1 MTERLTSPPATRVET
16 VTEVLH
22 GHTIV
27 DPYRW
32 LEDDESPE
40 TRAWVDAQNAY
51 TRRVLD
57 ASPSHAR
64 IRARLETLLSI
75 GDISAPVMRGERAF
89 FLRREGYENQPKLYL
104 REGDSERVLL
114 DPNQESA
121 EGTTALD
128 WWYPSPDGTLVA
140 FGYSQD
146 GDEESVLQV
155 LDVARDTLL
164 AERIDRTRF
173 CSLAW
178 LPDASGFY
186 YTRYPQPGEV
196 PPGEERYHRKVFFH
210 RLGDDPAADPLVFGD
225 GLPAEAQPH
234 VRLSRDGRWLIVT
247 VSHGW
252 ARADLY
258 LHDRTRPE
266 AGFIPVFVEEE
277 ALVEGFVHR
286 GQLYL
291 LTNLDAPRYR
301 LLAVDPERPE
311 REHWREIIAEPEEA
325 RIEQVVPVGDRL
337 VVQTLVRATS
347 RLTLHDLD
355 GRPVRTLDLP
365 GLGTVSG
372 LNAESEGDRAFFRFE
387 SFTVPPTVFQ
397 CDTASGRITEWAAV
411 EAPID
416 PAAYT
421 TEQVWYRSADG
432 TLVSMFIVARAGTPR
447 DGSAPALLTGYGG
460 FNISRTP
467 LFDRRMFFWLEQGG
481 VYALPNLR
489 GGGEYG
495 EEWHRAG
502 MRERKQNVFDDFIAA
517 AEYLIAEGY
526 TRPERLAILGGSNG
540 GLLVGAAMTQRP
552 DLFRAVVCQVP
563 LLDML
568 RYHRFLIARLW
579 IPEYGSADDPEQ
591 FAYLYAYSPYHRV
604 EDGTPYPAVLLTTAT
619 SDTRVAPLHARKMA
633 ARLQAATGSDL
644 PVLLRVETAAGH
656 GAGKPLGKQIAEQ
669 TDIWTFVCDQLGVT
683 VA

>member
-1 MTERLTSPPATRVET
+1 HSLVSLDHSDNAAYCAFPDTQSCRIGASTRAARLGRGIPLLVAAGRKGHAVMLHQHGLIGTQSRHRRRAHGIIGRQTLGRGCREERDLMTERLTSPPATRVEP

-75 GDISAPVMRGERAF
+75 GDTSAPVMRGERAF

-325 RIEQVVPVGDRL
+325 RIEQVVPVG
-337 VVQTLVRATS
+337 
-347 RLTLHDLD
+347 
-355 GRPVRTLDLP
+355 
-365 GLGTVSG
+365 
-372 LNAESEGDRAFFRFE
+372 
-387 SFTVPPTVFQ
+387 
-397 CDTASGRITEWAAV
+397 
-411 EAPID
+411 
-416 PAAYT
+416 
-421 TEQVWYRSADG
+421 
-432 TLVSMFIVARAGTPR
+432 
-447 DGSAPALLTGYGG
+447 
-460 FNISRTP
+460 
-467 LFDRRMFFWLEQGG
+467 
-481 VYALPNLR
+481 
-489 GGGEYG
+489 
-495 EEWHRAG
+495 
-502 MRERKQNVFDDFIAA
+502 
-517 AEYLIAEGY
+517 
-526 TRPERLAILGGSNG
+526 
-540 GLLVGAAMTQRP
+540 
-552 DLFRAVVCQVP
+552 
-563 LLDML
+563 
-568 RYHRFLIARLW
+568 
-579 IPEYGSADDPEQ
+579 
-591 FAYLYAYSPYHRV
+591 
-604 EDGTPYPAVLLTTAT
+604 
-619 SDTRVAPLHARKMA
+619 
-633 ARLQAATGSDL
+633 
-644 PVLLRVETAAGH
+644 
-656 GAGKPLGKQIAEQ
+656 
-669 TDIWTFVCDQLGVT
+669 
-683 VA
+683 